1 MVARAHRS
9 SAACSRDVFAL
20 LDASAALLPAVRE
33 HIDAQSLH
41 KVTQTISSVVQMGN
55 QYIDVQA
62 PWSLRKTDTE
72 RMATVL
78 WVLLESMRFVG
89 ILYQPV
95 VPSISAAL
103 LDQLGVPHDR
113 RSFAAVVA
121 GYDDA
126 MEACLNDPDTA
137 AGATRAA
144 EVLDA
149 LAAADVSLKRR
160 ERVEELARA
169 AISRNR
175 AAVDDDRLKRDED
188 ILGMVLQNRRV
199 EV

>member
-1 MVARAHRS
+1 MRS
-9 SAACSRDVFAL
+9 STFH
-20 LDASAALLPAVRE
+20 ALLPAVRE

-41 KVTQTISSVVQMGN
+41 KVTQTIPSVVQMGN

-113 RSFAAVVA
+113 RSFAALAPGNELVGGA
-121 GYDDA
+121 PLPTPAIIIPRYEKEEDA
-126 MEACLNDPDTA
+126 APPPPPTPKAKKKAKKEQKPLSPA
-137 AGATRAA
+137 AAAQAA
-144 EVLDA
+144 EVRR
-149 LAAADVSLKRR
+149 LK
-160 ERVEELARA
+160 EEEGLGNSDPRVE
-169 AISRNR
+169 
-175 AAVDDDRLKRDED
+175 AAVAELLRLKAEA
-188 ILGMVLQNRRV
+188 
-199 EV
+199 